1 MTDKNPQK
9 IKNMFD
15 EISPYYDEMN
25 NLMSLGTHYLIKK
38 DILKKLNIEKHS
50 QILDLCCGTG
60 DFSRIINKLQPSAKV
75 IGLDI
80 SSEMLKTAKSKNP
93 SNTFILDD
101 CTNLP
106 FKENEFDYVTIGFGL
121 RNIENHTK
129 ALSEIYRV
137 LKPHGK
143 FLHLDF
149 GKHNFAGKI
158 FDFCVPILAKILK
171 KNLSSYSYLISS
183 KNEYPEPDELL
194 IEFENVGLKYVLKRD
209 YIFGAISA
217 QICEK

>member
-93 SNTFILDD
+93 SNTFIL
-101 CTNLP
+101 
-106 FKENEFDYVTIGFGL
+106 
-121 RNIENHTK
+121 
-129 ALSEIYRV
+129 V
-137 LKPHGK
+137 L
-143 FLHLDF
+143 F
-149 GKHNFAGKI
+149 
-158 FDFCVPILAKILK
+158 
-171 KNLSSYSYLISS
+171 
-183 KNEYPEPDELL
+183 
-194 IEFENVGLKYVLKRD
+194 
-209 YIFGAISA
+209 
-217 QICEK
+217 